1 MTNVK
6 CSAFVAV
13 KVMKYGVIATNPLE
27 LLALLFGKVPVTILD
42 SLYAILKART
52 LMAGVRLGVFEALK
66 DEPGTAAAL
75 SQRLAL
81 DEECLDLLLRTLTFS
96 GYLERDGMSYRLSR
110 LGRENLVRESPV
122 GTSSYLLWNYTQW
135 EWVDRLEDLLRTG
148 AGMDFHQTL
157 LDTAAWESYQRA
169 MFEIARKDAPYL
181 AAKLPVPRGAKSLL
195 DIGGG
200 HGLLGAA
207 ICRKHPPMKSTVLDL
222 PQAVQH
228 ARKLASDE
236 GFDDVVKFREGDLLD
251 SDWGRAHDVIL
262 LANIL
267 HHFQPGENE
276 AILRKASGALREG
289 GTVAIW
295 DIERSQ
301 QEANVSIGDPAALF
315 FRLTS
320 NASVYRADQYA
331 SWVSDAGFRRV
342 RITRSI
348 RFPGFVLIIGRR

>member
-1 MTNVK
+1 MLL
-6 CSAFVAV
+6 SVASSNR
-13 KVMKYGVIATNPLE
+13 VMKYGVIATNPLE
-27 LLALLFGKVPVTILD
+27 LLALLFGKVPITILD

-66 DEPGTAAAL
+66 DGPGTAATL
-75 SQRLAL
+75 SRRLML

-110 LGRENLVRESPV
+110 LGRENLVRESPA

-135 EWVDRLEDLLRTG
+135 EMVGGLEDLLRTG
-148 AGMDFHQTL
+148 AGIDFHQTL
-157 LDTAAWESYQRA
+157 LDTAAWDSYQRA

-181 AAKLPVPRGAKSLL
+181 AARLPVPRGAESLL

-207 ICRKHPPMKSTVLDL
+207 ICRRHPPMRSTVLDL

-228 ARKLASDE
+228 ARRLARDE
-236 GFDDVVKFREGDLLD
+236 GFDDLVEYREGDLLD

-267 HHFQPGENE
+267 HHFQPEENQ
-276 AILRKASGALREG
+276 AILHKASAALREG

-295 DIERSQ
+295 DIERSR

-320 NASVYRADQYA
+320 NASVYRADQYVRWA
-331 SWVSDAGFRRV
+331 SDAGFRKVRV
-342 RITRSI
+342 SRSI